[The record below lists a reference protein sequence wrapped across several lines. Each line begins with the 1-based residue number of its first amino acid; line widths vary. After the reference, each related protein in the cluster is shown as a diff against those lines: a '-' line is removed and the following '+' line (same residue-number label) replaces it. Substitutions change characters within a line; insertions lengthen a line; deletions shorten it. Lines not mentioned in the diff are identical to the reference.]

1 MKINIS
7 LITLG
12 CDKNTVDSE
21 AILALFNDE
30 NEYKITSNL
39 SEANLIIINTCGFIL
54 DAKKEAIDTIFSC
67 INNYFNAKIVVT
79 GCLVERY
86 KKELEEEFTKEE
98 VSLFISLKEYKN
110 MGRLISNLFNKEN
123 TKEFDVFERMRSTKK
138 YSAFLKIS
146 EGCSNF
152 CGFCAIPFIRG
163 KYHSFDF
170 NSLINE
176 AKKMASEGVKELII
190 ISQDTGRYGRD
201 FKDKNINLVTLLKEL
216 EKIEGIEFIRLLY
229 LYPDEVSDELIDF
242 INNSEKMTHYFDI
255 PIQHA
260 SNKIL
265 KSMLR
270 KDTKEDILSL
280 YKRIKEKVKDPIF
293 RTTLIVGYPQESEE
307 DIEELKEFIKEIK
320 FNHLGVFTYSKEEGT
335 YGALL
340 KEQVEEEIKEKRKNE
355 IMELQA
361 YISYELNKQ
370 EIGKTYKALI
380 VKKVSDSEYYLR
392 CGYNAPDDI
401 DGNIILDSK
410 GKNYNEGDIVNIKIT
425 NAFVYDLLAEVI

>member
-67 INNYFNAKIVVT
+67 INNYPNAKIVVT

-86 KKELEEEFTKEE
+86 KKELEEEFTKDE

-190 ISQDTGRYGRD
+190 ISQDTGRYGKD

-270 KDTKEDILSL
+270 KDSKEDILSL

-361 YISYELNKQ
+361 HISYELNKQ

-410 GKNYNEGDIVNIKIT
+410 GKIYNEGDIVNIKIT
-425 NAFVYDLLAEVI
+425 NSFVYDLLAEVI